1 MSGPE
6 PVPGAADL
14 ATGAEHPGYATEPVV
29 PAAAASIAGAGI
41 GERGGDDPAPS
52 AAPED
57 PVAPDIAAD
66 RTPGNTRPANNDVPQ
81 PVSRVR
87 RVTGPL
93 VEVDRF
99 PGVAMNDLVTV
110 GENDSAAEVVAIEGR
125 RVTVQAYEYTGGLA
139 PGTPVRAL
147 RHRLSARLA
156 PDLLGGVFD
165 GLLRPLHQAPVWLTA
180 GLETPKSL
188 RHWHFRPHV
197 AAGDRI
203 PAGAVVGILAD
214 TAPLEY
220 RVLAPADGGG
230 TVNWI
235 AAEGDYGLDDTIA
248 TIDGAELTLAR
259 DWPVRVPRPY
269 RARTE
274 SAEPLRTGQR
284 AVDLL
289 FPVAKG
295 STVGVPGGFGTG
307 KTMLLQQIAKWCDAD
322 VIVYVGCG
330 ERGNEMAEIV
340 TELAALADPRTGG
353 RLMDRTVV
361 IANTSNMPMMAR
373 EASVYTAVTVAEYF
387 RDMGYH
393 AVVIAD
399 STSRWAE
406 ALREFSSRLGR
417 MPAEEGYPA
426 DLASALAAF
435 YERAGAV
442 ITLGGERG
450 SVTIIG
456 AVSPP
461 GGDLSEPVT
470 AQTERFVR
478 CRWTLD
484 RDLAYARHYP
494 AVAWSASFSHDVDAI
509 AAEHASGG
517 DPEWAARRGRVVSLL
532 AAADRLTALTE
543 LVGLDTLPPDQRM
556 VVLAGRLLREGVL
569 QQNGL
574 SPNDAHCST
583 AKTTAVTE
591 AVLTVI
597 DRCRALAAGT
607 ITPEQLEAVDFGP
620 LIRVRETSGPEET
633 RAAAEACETILA
645 RLGAL
650 R

>member
-1 MSGPE
+1 MSGTE
-6 PVPGAADL
+6 TAPVAANDPFEIGRQRGDDGAASGHEPL
-14 ATGAEHPGYATEPVV
+14 AAAETGERLSGIAIDTSASGGVGS
-29 PAAAASIAGAGI
+29 PAA
-41 GERGGDDPAPS
+41 
-52 AAPED
+52 
-57 PVAPDIAAD
+57 VAEARAAAD
-66 RTPGNTRPANNDVPQ
+66 GESALVTAA
-81 PVSRVR
+81 VSRVR
-87 RVTGPL
+87 RVAGPL

-99 PGVAMNDLVTV
+99 PGAAMNDLVTL
-110 GENDSAAEVVAIEGR
+110 GDNTSAAEIVAIAGD
-125 RVTVQAYEYTGGLA
+125 RVTVQAYEYTGGLG
-139 PGTPVRAL
+139 PGAQVGAL

-165 GLLRPLHQAPVWLTA
+165 GLLRPLHDAPTWLLPGPATRIT
-180 GLETPKSL
+180 E
-188 RHWHFRPHV
+188 RRWRFRPTV
-197 AAGDRI
+197 AIDDRLE
-203 PAGAVVGILAD
+203 AGAVIGVIEDAG
-214 TAPLEY
+214 PLEY
-220 RVLAPADGGG
+220 RVLLPPDGEG
-230 TVNWI
+230 TVTWI
-235 AAEGDYGLDDTIA
+235 ADEGDYGADDAVATVAGRTVTI
-248 TIDGAELTLAR
+248 GQN
-259 DWPVRVPRPY
+259 WPVRVSRPY
-269 RARTE
+269 RERSG

-295 STVGVPGGFGTG
+295 GTVGVPGGFGTG

-340 TELAALADPRTGG
+340 AELFTLTDPRSGG

-373 EASVYTAVTVAEYF
+373 EASVYTAVTVAEHF

-393 AVVIAD
+393 TVVIAD

-406 ALREFSSRLGR
+406 ALREFASRLGVL
-417 MPAEEGYPA
+417 PAEEGYPA

-435 YERAGAV
+435 YERAGV
-442 ITLGGERG
+442 VTTLGGAIG
-450 SVTIIG
+450 SVTILG

-494 AVAWSASFSHDVDAI
+494 AVSWSASFSHDVDMV
-509 AAEHASGG
+509 AAGYAAAG
-517 DPEWAARRGRVVSLL
+517 DLEWATRRGQVVGLL
-532 AAADRLTALTE
+532 AEADRLTALTE

-556 VVLAGRLLREGVL
+556 VMLGGRLLRDGVL

-574 SPNDAHCST
+574 SPNDAHCSM
-583 AKTTAVTE
+583 AKTVAVTE
-591 AVLTVI
+591 AVLAVI
-597 DRCRALAAGT
+597 GRCRELAAAGVA
-607 ITPEQLEAVDFGP
+607 PESVEALDFGP
-620 LIRVRETSGPEET
+620 LVRARESAGPEDTVAVADVREAMLG
-633 RAAAEACETILA
+633 
-645 RLGAL
+645 RLRSL
-650 R
+650 S